1 MEEGQQL
8 PPSRCAFRVLG
19 YSLLPSLAF
28 YLLFAFRCFFSTM
41 SSTKSYVDRA
51 VQTHSNSL
59 TTSNCN
65 TLASEH
71 LEYVGTNEAAI
82 SDADLCLDALQL
94 SLESAYIQPLRQDKY
109 PITYSRPPGQI
120 PTRYD
125 KRVMSLPDSASLCS
139 ANTVI
144 ETRTRVVS
152 MPEHL
157 NKLDFNASKTQTESP
172 VSPDTGFYSS
182 NISTPAQLHQRE
194 RPYPSDMPRTPTP
207 PSSPDSVLITG
218 KEESK
223 VSESFLRRQ
232 QIDEHGEI

>member
-1 MEEGQQL
+1 
-8 PPSRCAFRVLG
+8 
-19 YSLLPSLAF
+19 
-28 YLLFAFRCFFSTM
+28 M
-41 SSTKSYVDRA
+41 SSPKSYVDRA
-51 VQTHSNSL
+51 VQTHSNGL

-65 TLASEH
+65 TLAFEH

-82 SDADLCLDALQL
+82 SDANLCLDTLQL

-109 PITYSRPPGQI
+109 PITYSRPSGQI
-120 PTRYD
+120 SARYD
-125 KRVMSLPDSASLCS
+125 KRVMSLPESASLCS

-157 NKLDFNASKTQTESP
+157 NKLDSSKTQTQSP
-172 VSPDTGFYSS
+172 VSLDAHFYSS
-182 NISTPAQLHQRE
+182 NISNPAQIHQRKRE

-207 PSSPDSVLITG
+207 PSSPDSVLIIG
-218 KEESK
+218 IEESK

-232 QIDEHGEI
+232 QIDEHGET